1 MYMVTGTHKH
11 MASTK
16 ITSPPPS
23 PPYLHHPHS
32 APSRRYFP
40 PKGALHLLN
49 HKAKEALG
57 NGEAIWPPCGAGR
70 PHH

>member
-1 MYMVTGTHKH
+1 MYTVEIRLLGPTTMWG
-11 MASTK
+11 
-16 ITSPPPS
+16 PPPS
-23 PPYLHHPHS
+23 PPYLDHPHS

-49 HKAKEALG
+49 HEAKEASG